1 MDNLGGW
8 IFNMDFKDF
17 LRTKQNIADKKI
29 PYYLQLKKPGTSP
42 VFYCFRGLPKG
53 IGVKPGM

>member
-1 MDNLGGW
+1 
-8 IFNMDFKDF
+8 MDFKDF
-17 LRTKQNIADKKI
+17 LKTKQNIADKKI